1 MRRMSDSEWLWAALA
16 VLGALLWLLTLPMP
30 GP

>member
-1 MRRMSDSEWLWAALA
+1 MVSDDERLWAALA
-16 VLGALLWLLTLPMP
+16 VLGALLWLLALPMP